1 MNNYTRAE
9 INEAFINLG
18 RLAGRLPA
26 DEGKRLFMLS
36 QVISSYMEELAEE
49 NQRLKGILHE

>member
-1 MNNYTRAE
+1 MTNYTRAE
-9 INEAFINLG
+9 VNEAFINLG
-18 RLAGRLPA
+18 RLAGRLSV